1 MQDNNQLKKLGTYFK
16 TLREQKSLSLSSV
29 AYRSQIDPSTLSRI
43 EKGLIEPKYLT
54 LKRLINTLEANV
66 DKIFE

>member
-1 MQDNNQLKKLGTYFK
+1 MQDNIELKKLGIYFRE
-16 TLREQKSLSLSSV
+16 LRESKKLSLSAV

-54 LKRLINTLEANV
+54 LKN
-66 DKIFE
+66 